1 MPRKIKVR
9 EMNKDEELGIMRK
22 EITLPNVVF
31 ETPSVSLDNIRQ
43 KRYPTTL
50 TVNEV
55 TRRIDQ
61 RVINTLEVEG
71 TTPFVRRI
79 RSNFLPDKLNLAIFD
94 LRFDSF
100 PNKPSLIT
108 LANTL
113 YASSDLTIF
122 LPTVKG
128 GLLKEDK
135 RLSIERVQ
143 RHIEMMEFLIDEIES
158 VGNQKELIGT
168 IPLIPIKFSR
178 PIIDL
183 YHNKG
188 IKSFAIDAGTKDV
201 LLNEGDFRLILS
213 EINHKSPL
221 EENFIYACNLGFSQF
236 EEEEIRADDFLSLF
250 AYVDVLGGSFKPR
263 GGGLGMRGMKPRPKL
278 FSRDRYSYKITTLP
292 KASEIVGEEIS
303 YSSLKD
309 YNRCEQLRET
319 DEVRFRVGEESMK
332 RHLMK
337 KPAVDRLA
345 IKRLESIAS
354 NLEMRLDQ

>member
-1 MPRKIKVR
+1 MPRKIKVH
-9 EMNKDEELGIMRK
+9 EMDRDEELGVIRK

-31 ETPSVSLDNIRQ
+31 ETPSVSLKNIRR

-55 TRRIDQ
+55 TKRIDQ
-61 RVINTLEVEG
+61 KVINTLEEEG

-94 LRFDSF
+94 LRFDSV
-100 PNKPSLIT
+100 PSKSGLIT
-108 LANTL
+108 LAQTL
-113 YASSDLTIF
+113 HASSDLTIF
-122 LPTVKG
+122 LPTVKS
-128 GLLKEDK
+128 GLLKIDK
-135 RLSIERVQ
+135 RLSMEKIQ
-143 RHIEMMEFLIDEIES
+143 QHIEMMKFVIEEIGSIGNNKEF
-158 VGNQKELIGT
+158 IGT

-178 PIIDL
+178 PIIGL

-213 EINHKSPL
+213 EINHESPL
-221 EENFIYACNLGFSQF
+221 EEDFIYACNLGFSQF

-292 KASEIVGEEIS
+292 KVSEIVGEEIS

-309 YNRCEQLRET
+309 YNRYEQLKET

-332 RHLMK
+332 SHLMK

-354 NLEMRLDQ
+354 KLEMRLD

>member
-9 EMNKDEELGIMRK
+9 EMDRDEELGVIRK
-22 EITLPNVVF
+22 EITLPNVIF
-31 ETPSVSLDNIRQ
+31 ETPSVSLKNIRR

-61 RVINTLEVEG
+61 KVINILEEEG

-94 LRFDSF
+94 LRFDSI
-100 PNKPSLIT
+100 PSKPSLIT
-108 LANTL
+108 LAHTL
-113 YASSDLTIF
+113 YASSDTTIF
-122 LPTVKG
+122 LPTVKS
-128 GLLKEDK
+128 GLLKKDT
-135 RLSIERVQ
+135 RLSIDRIQ
-143 RHIEMMEFLIDEIES
+143 RYCEMMKFIIEEIES
-158 VGNQKELIGT
+158 VGNKKEFIGT

-183 YHNKG
+183 YHDKG

-213 EINHKSPL
+213 EINHRSPL
-221 EENFIYACNLGFSQF
+221 EEDFIYACNLGFSQF
-236 EEEEIRADDFLSLF
+236 EEEEIRADDFLSIF
-250 AYVDVLGGSFKPR
+250 AYVDVLGGSFKAR
-263 GGGLGMRGMKPRPKL
+263 GGGLRMRGLKPRPKL
-278 FSRDRYSYKITTLP
+278 FSRDHYSYQITTLP
-292 KASEIVGEEIS
+292 KASEIVGEEVS

-309 YNRCEQLRET
+309 YNRCEQLKES
-319 DEVRFRVGEESMK
+319 DKVRFLVGEERMK
-332 RHLMK
+332 RYLMK

-354 NLEMRLDQ
+354 KLEMRLD